1 MDTTVIEKRI
11 CLESKF
17 LNSNYEQ
24 HILDK
29 ANQDTKNECSQNYGF
44 IIRIIR
50 ILDILDHEINR
61 VNADNVFTVKFEAE
75 SLKPEPDKIFRGS
88 VCMIYKDG
96 IFINVLDKQKILIP
110 AYTLTDVYDF
120 NLEKNSY
127 VGKDDEDDVIKEGT
141 VLSVKIT
148 ASQYNNLNF
157 SCFGTIV

>member
-29 ANQDTKNECSQNYGF
+29 ANQDTQNECSQNYGF

-110 AYTLTDVYDF
+110 AYTLADVYDF

>member
-110 AYTLTDVYDF
+110 AYTLADVYDF

>member
-110 AYTLTDVYDF
+110 AYTLADAYDF

>member
-1 MDTTVIEKRI
+1 
-11 CLESKF
+11 
-17 LNSNYEQ
+17 
-24 HILDK
+24 
-29 ANQDTKNECSQNYGF
+29 
-44 IIRIIR
+44 
-50 ILDILDHEINR
+50 
-61 VNADNVFTVKFEAE
+61 
-75 SLKPEPDKIFRGS
+75 
-88 VCMIYKDG
+88 MIYKDG

-110 AYTLTDVYDF
+110 AYTLADAYDF

>member
-50 ILDILDHEINR
+50 ILDILDHEIIR

-110 AYTLTDVYDF
+110 AYTLADAYDF